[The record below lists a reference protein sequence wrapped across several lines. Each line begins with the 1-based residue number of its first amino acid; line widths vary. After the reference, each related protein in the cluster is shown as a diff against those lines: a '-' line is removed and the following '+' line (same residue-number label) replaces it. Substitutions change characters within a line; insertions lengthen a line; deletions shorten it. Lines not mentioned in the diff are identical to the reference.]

1 MKRLLLFSIIMN
13 ILPFTVWSHTY
24 NLYDFIQNQV
34 KELMNS
40 NDDGWKLAAITTD
53 GDTIEIAMEEVG
65 SLVAVDDG
73 YIFSVHNKSGNIIKE
88 NVIKIFF
95 IGGNTTDIQ
104 KIEHTGNIIS
114 KKVSNKLVLM
124 LVKGVVSIFNSS
136 GVLQIQTTAQ
146 GSETTIDVSNL
157 PPGLYIVKAGKQVFK
172 FTKN

>member
-1 MKRLLLFSIIMN
+1 M
-13 ILPFTVWSHTY
+13 
-24 NLYDFIQNQV
+24 
-34 KELMNS
+34 
-40 NDDGWKLAAITTD
+40 
-53 GDTIEIAMEEVG
+53 
-65 SLVAVDDG
+65 
-73 YIFSVHNKSGNIIKE
+73 
-88 NVIKIFF
+88 
-95 IGGNTTDIQ
+95 GGNTTDIQ